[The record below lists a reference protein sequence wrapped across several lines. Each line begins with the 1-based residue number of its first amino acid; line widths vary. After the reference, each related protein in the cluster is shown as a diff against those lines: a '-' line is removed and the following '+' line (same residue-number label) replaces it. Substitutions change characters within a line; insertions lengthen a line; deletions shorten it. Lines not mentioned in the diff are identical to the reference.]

1 MTGAEAREAA
11 QLNMNIVINSAV
23 SLKYLNEGIEKTV
36 EKYNLAGVLAEKDI
50 EAIDDDTYYEVDS
63 DLIKIEKVTDS
74 HNQLIKSN
82 NYDCVDVSVKLP
94 YKGNFKIKYRKYP
107 NALENEMTEIPLPR
121 QFHRA
126 IGYYVAYK
134 EALRLYGS
142 NHSDTATFLSLFN
155 VESDNANATLLRK
168 KPKHVKAYFN
178 D

>member
-1 MTGAEAREAA
+1 MTGAKVREAA
-11 QLNMNIVINSAV
+11 QLNLNVTINSSV
-23 SLKYLNEGIEKTV
+23 SLVYINEGIEKTV
-36 EKYNLAGVLAEKDI
+36 EKYNLAGILAEKDI
-50 EAIDDDTYYEVDS
+50 TVTDDDVYYEIDS

-74 HNQLIKSN
+74 HNQLVKSN
-82 NYDCVDVSVKLP
+82 NYDCVDVSIKLP
-94 YKGNFKIKYRKYP
+94 YKGSFKVKYRKYP
-107 NALENEMTEIPLPR
+107 ISVKNEMTEIPLPR

-168 KPKHVKAYFN
+168 KPKNVKAYFN